1 MVETASGV
9 QRQGRS
15 YSGSMAGYMF
25 GSAGVK
31 VAWNSENEAPL
42 CPVTLS
48 IQAFSTRDQVGAVG
62 VKKTDG
68 GVRGQERSCSEGR
81 VG

>member
-15 YSGSMAGYMF
+15 YSGSMPGYMF

-48 IQAFSTRDQVGAVG
+48 TQQFSTRDQAGAVG
-62 VKKTDG
+62 MKQTDG
-68 GVRGQERSCSEGR
+68 GVRGQERSCSESRG
-81 VG
+81 G